1 MVVLEVTA
9 LEKALNGLPVV
20 QNISFSQSA
29 GEKLAIAGE
38 TGSGKTSLMKMI
50 AGTLQ
55 PDNGRI
61 EFEGKQLRGPD
72 WQLIPGHA
80 RVAYLSQHF
89 ELRNNYFV
97 HEILSYASELTE
109 ATAANLYR
117 LCRIEGLM
125 QRKTDQLSGG
135 EKQRIAL
142 ARLLSTR
149 PRLLL
154 LDEPFSNLDPIH
166 RDQIRLVV
174 DDILKATGITCIM
187 VSHDAPAVLPWA
199 DTIMVMRQGRVV
211 QKASPEHIYHQPA
224 DTYCAGLFGRY
235 TLHSAA
241 FAKTLLD
248 LDPPAS
254 GMQWMLRPESF
265 RIDPA
270 KGSAATV
277 KSVSFMGNGYLVTA
291 ALMDEII
298 YINSA
303 DQKFQTGD
311 TIYVSPQPQQVCWL
325 NDDTTG
331 LPS

>member
-1 MVVLEVTA
+1 MVVLEVSG
-9 LEKALNGLPVV
+9 LEKKMNGRKVV
-20 QNISFSQSA
+20 DNISFSQSS
-29 GEKLAIAGE
+29 GEKIAIAGE

-55 PDNGRI
+55 PDSGTI
-61 EFEGKQLRGPD
+61 IFEGKKLRGPD

-97 HEILSYASELTE
+97 HEILSYASDLSD

-125 QRKTDQLSGG
+125 QRRTDQLSGG

-166 RDQIRLVV
+166 RDQIRLVI

-187 VSHDAPAVLPWA
+187 VSHDAPAILPWA
-199 DTIMVMRQGRVV
+199 DTIMVMRQGSIV
-211 QKASPEHIYHQPA
+211 QKGSPEAVYQRPA
-224 DTYCAGLFGRY
+224 NSYCAGLFGRY
-235 TLHSAA
+235 TLHSEN
-241 FAKTLLD
+241 FARQAGGAGA
-248 LDPPAS
+248 PAN
-254 GMQWMLRPESF
+254 GMKWMLRP
-265 RIDPA
+265 
-270 KGSAATV
+270 GSVVLTETGGIAALVQSALYT
-277 KSVSFMGNGYLVTA
+277 GDGYLLTA
-291 ALMDEII
+291 TMMDEIV

-303 DQKFQTGD
+303 DRNIRPGD
-311 TIYVSPQPQQVCWL
+311 TVHVSIHSQQACWIPDEITGQP
-325 NDDTTG
+325 
-331 LPS
+331 

>member
-1 MVVLEVTA
+1 MVVLEVSG
-9 LEKALNGLPVV
+9 LEKKLHDLRVV
-20 QNISFSQSA
+20 DNISFTQSA
-29 GEKLAIAGE
+29 GEKIAIAGE

-55 PDNGRI
+55 PDAGSI
-61 EFEGKQLRGPD
+61 ILEGKKLRGPD

-97 HEILSYASELTE
+97 HEILSYASDLSD

-125 QRKTDQLSGG
+125 QRRTDQLSGG

-166 RDQIRLVV
+166 RDQIRLVI

-187 VSHDAPAVLPWA
+187 VSHDAPAILPWA
-199 DTIMVMRQGRVV
+199 DTIMVMRQGRIV
-211 QKASPEHIYHQPA
+211 QKGGPEQVYQHPA
-224 DTYCAGLFGRY
+224 DRYCAGLFGRY
-235 TLHSAA
+235 TLHSES
-241 FAKTLLD
+241 FARRAGGGE
-248 LDPPAS
+248 PPAP
-254 GMQWMLRPESF
+254 GMKWMLRPES
-265 RIDPA
+265 IKLDA
-270 KGSAATV
+270 EGGNVAVVTSASYT
-277 KSVSFMGNGYLVTA
+277 GDGYLLTA
-291 ALMDEII
+291 SWMDEVI
-298 YINSA
+298 YINNVR
-303 DQKFQTGD
+303 QKHQPGD
-311 TIYVSPQPQQVCWL
+311 TIYISIQPRQACWIP
-325 NDDTTG
+325 DETTF
-331 LPS
+331 

>member
-1 MVVLEVTA
+1 MVVLEVSR
-9 LEKALNGLPVV
+9 LEKELNGCTVV
-20 QNISFSQSA
+20 DNISFTQSA
-29 GEKLAIAGE
+29 GEKIAIAGE

-55 PDNGRI
+55 PDSGTI
-61 EFEGKQLRGPD
+61 IFEGKKLRGPD

-97 HEILSYASELTE
+97 HEILSYASDLSD

-117 LCRIEGLM
+117 LCRIEGLL
-125 QRKTDQLSGG
+125 QRRTDQLSGG

-166 RDQIRLVV
+166 RDQIRLVI

-187 VSHDAPAVLPWA
+187 VSHDAPAILPWA
-199 DTIMVMRQGRVV
+199 DTIMVMRQGSIV
-211 QKASPEHIYHQPA
+211 QKGSPEEVYQQPK
-224 DTYCAGLFGRY
+224 DRYCAGLFGRY
-235 TLHSAA
+235 TLHSEN
-241 FAKTLLD
+241 FAQQAGES
-248 LDPPAS
+248 PAPAS
-254 GMQWMLRPESF
+254 GMKWMLRPESV
-265 RIDPA
+265 RLDESNGLA
-270 KGSAATV
+270 AVVQSASYT
-277 KSVSFMGNGYLVTA
+277 GEGYLLTA
-291 ALMDEII
+291 SLMDEII

-303 DQKFQTGD
+303 GQKFKAGD
-311 TIYVSPQPQQVCWL
+311 TIHVSIQPRQTCWL
-325 NDDTTG
+325 RDETTG
-331 LPS
+331 